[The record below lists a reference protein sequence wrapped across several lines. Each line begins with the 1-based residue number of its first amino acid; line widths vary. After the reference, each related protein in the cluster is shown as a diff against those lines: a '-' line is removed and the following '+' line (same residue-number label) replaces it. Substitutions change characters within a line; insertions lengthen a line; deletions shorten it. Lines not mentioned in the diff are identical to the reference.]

1 MLMYNLIMYRKNYKK
16 AIDSMWNYY
25 RDEPIDPITDSE
37 SFKYKTSITGNHL
50 LIVTEIE
57 FAVPLKNLSSFWK
70 TLVMS
75 LSNCEI
81 NLMLTWSEDCV
92 IIDAVTQAAGTK
104 SKLPEIIAPTDAV
117 VTLPTQEDNKLLQQ
131 LKTGLK

>member
-1 MLMYNLIMYRKNYKK
+1 
-16 AIDSMWNYY
+16 MWNYY

-92 IIDAVTQAAGTK
+92 IIDAVTQQQGQKA
-104 SKLPEIIAPTDAV
+104 SYQKL
-117 VTLPTQEDNKLLQQ
+117 
-131 LKTGLK
+131 